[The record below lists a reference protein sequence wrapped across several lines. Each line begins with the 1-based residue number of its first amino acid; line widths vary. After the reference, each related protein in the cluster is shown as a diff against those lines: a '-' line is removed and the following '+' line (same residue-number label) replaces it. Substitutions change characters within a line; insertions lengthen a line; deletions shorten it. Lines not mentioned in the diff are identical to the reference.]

1 MIDNDLMNT
10 MILMERRIEEIK
22 VHQTIT
28 LNHSSRQLQMS
39 SFLHHKFDNFKMSSF
54 FANKLDK

>member
-28 LNHSSRQLQMS
+28 LNHSSRQLQML